1 MHNKILI
8 TSCFKNVC
16 RNIITRKINKKSKD
30 DNSDKKTPL
39 SLTWNQI
46 SLKWNY
52 CTLDRWLN
60 QGNWLH
66 LRNWH
71 LKYWIFVVWQW
82 SIIKQS
88 TFCYIK
94 YVFDTDN
101 ASRKIQLCEIQYRFF
116 CDNFSFFSF
125 SISKISPYFH
135 NILLL
140 NSAFGIKY

>member
-1 MHNKILI
+1 MLHNKISI
-8 TSCFKNVC
+8 TSYLKN
-16 RNIITRKINKKSKD
+16 ISHYYHEENKQKPKD
-30 DNSDKKTPL
+30 DNSDKKTLL
-39 SLTWNQI
+39 SLKWNQI

-52 CTLDRWLN
+52 CTLDRWVN

-125 SISKISPYFH
+125 SISKISSYFH
-135 NILLL
+135 NSCRL
-140 NSAFGIKY
+140 